1 MIQNVSNAAIL
12 NAANS
17 KPAANTAVPAPA
29 ANNSAKPETT
39 VTAKAVP
46 TVASINA
53 QAFLER
59 QQIGAALYDRSFT
72 LAEGV
77 KALTR
82 QDAIQA
88 YAEKAQAKDG
98 GATQQDLQKI
108 ANKLDKA
115 EVQIQKLSNNN
126 QGANLSSLEA
136 IDGKELDTVQADL
149 AARIQAGIKDGTLT
163 EKEAEGLIKRQ
174 QDINDIEVKLRES
187 DGKLTAGEQ
196 KQLLDQ
202 LRKTA
207 DEINRARTNDV
218 GVNLTYYNYAKAVDD
233 RQAALE
239 KQLEQGIKIGS
250 LTADEADQ
258 VRAEFDK
265 VNKLEEEARGDGK
278 VVWKEAVQLS
288 SAMNS
293 AEIKLYDLQR
303 NDVGKKLKDSFVDVK
318 YVDQREAQQLE
329 SIARGID
336 NKALTNDEAITLLKS
351 QQGIQSQEEKL
362 AEGGLTRGEYL
373 QLQTAMNDFSLENA
387 DLQSNAA
394 RWNGILKAPAAAAK
408 PAAPVAPAP
417 VPVAPAP
424 AAEKPA
430 PTPVAA
436 EKPAPAPVPPV
447 AAEKPA
453 AVPAATEKPAAPA
466 PVPPVVAEKP
476 APAAP
481 AATPAP
487 AAPAPVAATPAPVAP
502 VVSSPAEQVRSETK
516 SETQPTTAQ
525 INRELADNSNHFG
538 AMMVKAMKEQSDN
551 LQKVHDELAD
561 SAEKARSDRES
572 NDNQVKREAAPNVWV
587 PENKGLDLH
596 GNAETGQKVAAY
608 AATAALI
615 AQGEPPIAKKVA

>member
-17 KPAANTAVPAPA
+17 KPAANAAVPAPA
-29 ANNSAKPETT
+29 ASNAAKPETT

-88 YAEKAQAKDG
+88 YADKVQAKDG
-98 GATQQDLQKI
+98 GPTQQDLQKI

-163 EKEAEGLIKRQ
+163 EKEAEGLVKRQ

-207 DEINRARTNDV
+207 DEINRARTNDI

-258 VRAEFDK
+258 VRVEFEK
-265 VNKLEEEARGDGK
+265 VNKLEEVARGDGK
-278 VVWKEAVQLS
+278 VVWREAVQLS
-288 SAMNS
+288 TAMNS

-303 NDVGKKLKDSFVDVK
+303 NDAGKKLKDSFVDVK
-318 YVDQREAQQLE
+318 YVDQQEARHLE

-336 NKALTNDEAITLLKS
+336 NKALTNDEAIELLKS
-351 QQGIQSQEEKL
+351 QQGIQSQEETL
-362 AEGGLTRGEYL
+362 VQGGLTRGEYL
-373 QLQTAMNDFSLENA
+373 QLQNSMNDFSLRNSE
-387 DLQSNAA
+387 LQSNAD
-394 RWNGILKAPAAAAK
+394 RWNGILKAPTAAAASK
-408 PAAPVAPAP
+408 PA
-417 VPVAPAP
+417 APAP
-424 AAEKPA
+424 AAPA
-430 PTPVAA
+430 LVAA
-436 EKPAPAPVPPV
+436 EKPAPAPV

-453 AVPAATEKPAAPA
+453 PAVAAPA
-466 PVPPVVAEKP
+466 PAPVAPAVAEKP
-476 APAAP
+476 APAVQPPVTASEGNKGKSAAP

-487 AAPAPVAATPAPVAP
+487 AAEVKPEAKSETPS
-502 VVSSPAEQVRSETK
+502 VSEQVRSENK
-516 SETQPTTAQ
+516 AETQPTTAQ
-525 INRELADNSNHFG
+525 INRELANDGNHF
-538 AMMVKAMKEQSDN
+538 ADMMVKAMKEQSEN
-551 LQKVHDELAD
+551 LRHVHDEL
-561 SAEKARSDRES
+561 SHEAEKSRADREL
-572 NDNQVKREAAPNVWV
+572 NDNHVKHEASPNVWV
-587 PENKGLDLH
+587 PENKGLDFH
-596 GNAETGQKVAAY
+596 GNAETERQVAAY
-608 AATAALI
+608 AVAAASTAKN
-615 AQGEPPIAKKVA
+615 EPPIAKKVA

>member
-17 KPAANTAVPAPA
+17 KPAANAAVPAPA
-29 ANNSAKPETT
+29 ASNAAKPETT

-88 YAEKAQAKDG
+88 YADKVQAKDG
-98 GATQQDLQKI
+98 GPTQQDLQKI

-163 EKEAEGLIKRQ
+163 EKEAEGLVKRQ

-258 VRAEFDK
+258 VRVEFEK
-265 VNKLEEEARGDGK
+265 VNKLEEVARGDGK
-278 VVWKEAVQLS
+278 VVWREAVQLS
-288 SAMNS
+288 TAMNS

-303 NDVGKKLKDSFVDVK
+303 NDAGKKLKDSFVDVK
-318 YVDQREAQQLE
+318 YVDQQEARHLE

-336 NKALTNDEAITLLKS
+336 NKALTNDEAIELLKS
-351 QQGIQSQEEKL
+351 QQGIQSQEETL
-362 AEGGLTRGEYL
+362 VQGGLTRGEYL
-373 QLQTAMNDFSLENA
+373 QLQNSMNDFSLRNSE
-387 DLQSNAA
+387 LQSNAD
-394 RWNGILKAPAAAAK
+394 RWNGILKAPTAAAASK
-408 PAAPVAPAP
+408 PA
-417 VPVAPAP
+417 APAP
-424 AAEKPA
+424 AAPA
-430 PTPVAA
+430 PVAA
-436 EKPAPAPVPPV
+436 EKPAPAPV

-453 AVPAATEKPAAPA
+453 PAAPA
-466 PVPPVVAEKP
+466 PAPVAPVVAEKP
-476 APAAP
+476 APAVQPPVAASEGNKGKPAAP

-487 AAPAPVAATPAPVAP
+487 AAEVKPEAKSETPS
-502 VVSSPAEQVRSETK
+502 VSEQVRSENK
-516 SETQPTTAQ
+516 AETQPTTAQ
-525 INRELADNSNHFG
+525 INRELANDGNHF
-538 AMMVKAMKEQSDN
+538 ADMMVKAMKEQSDN
-551 LQKVHDELAD
+551 LRHVYDEL
-561 SAEKARSDRES
+561 SHEAEQSRADREL
-572 NDNQVKREAAPNVWV
+572 NDNHVKREASPNVWV
-587 PENKGLDLH
+587 PENKGLDFH
-596 GNAETGQKVAAY
+596 GNAETERQVAAY
-608 AATAALI
+608 AVAAASTAKN
-615 AQGEPPIAKKVA
+615 EPPIAKKVA